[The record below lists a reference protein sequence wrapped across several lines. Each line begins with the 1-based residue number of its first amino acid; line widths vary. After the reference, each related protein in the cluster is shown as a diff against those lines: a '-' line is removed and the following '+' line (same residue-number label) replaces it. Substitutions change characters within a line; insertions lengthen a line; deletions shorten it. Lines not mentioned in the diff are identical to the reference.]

1 MARIRNKAGKYPEEA
16 EPFNTQVIMQDDK
29 FLLMQ
34 QCIRDA
40 RELHIMVRHFS
51 NYDELHLAE
60 WQQYEQDVL
69 LLAQTF
75 FRERIKNP
83 VSQETMKRVM
93 LASSSATQTL
103 QDISVYHE
111 ELLVLVENIN
121 KMTLEQTQL
130 KETIKSQKQEVADLR
145 SVMFLT
151 STIGEVR
158 VAALEKDGFINL
170 PGTNGATYKLTKDGF
185 IYKTITKSR
194 FFRPPVE
201 EQVGFG
207 RIQDAGGLPMNDAIA
222 IIYAH
227 ISSDSDK
234 FDKDKACGAIR
245 IRGSYT

>member
-1 MARIRNKAGKYPEEA
+1 MGRIKSKDGKYAEEV
-16 EPFNTQVIMQDDK
+16 EPFNPQVIMQDDK

-40 RELHIMVRHFS
+40 RELHIMVRHFDNHGS
-51 NYDELHLAE
+51 TLLAE
-60 WQQYEQDVL
+60 WSQYEQDVL
-69 LLAQTF
+69 LLAQALF
-75 FRERIKNP
+75 KERIKNP

-103 QDISVYHE
+103 QDISIYHE

-121 KMTLEQTQL
+121 NMTLEQTQL
-130 KETIKSQKQEVADLR
+130 KEIIESQKQEVADLR
-145 SVMFLT
+145 SVMFLA

-158 VAALEKDGFINL
+158 VAALEKDGFIIL
-170 PGTNGATYKLTKDGF
+170 IGTNGATYKITKDGF
-185 IYKTITKSR
+185 IYKSVIKSR
-194 FFRPPVE
+194 FLRPPVE

-207 RIQDAGGLPMNDAIA
+207 RIQDSAGLPINDAIA

-245 IRGSYT
+245 IKGNYV